1 MRLKFSQCFVFVSLL
16 LIKKCRT
23 MPTKLSNLRGS
34 RCIKINSNIKK
45 ALIYNRYRRGL
56 RSMPKRSCKPS
67 RQYLAQLWTWVS
79 SSTTKSYFSKL
90 VKGIYPDLHSS
101 SFNNC
106 RWHHWPDKISSSYKV
121 FKNSCLDRT
130 HNSSTSWEMRANL
143 MKSACNRC
151 SYFSKN

>member
-1 MRLKFSQCFVFVSLL
+1 
-16 LIKKCRT
+16 

-56 RSMPKRSCKPS
+56 RSMPKHSCRPS
-67 RQYLAQLWTWVS
+67 RQYQAQLWTWVS
-79 SSTTKSYFSKL
+79 SSKTKSYFSKL
-90 VKGIYPDLHSS
+90 VKGICPDLLLS
-101 SFNNC
+101 SFSNC
-106 RWHHWPDKISSSYKV
+106 RWHHWPDKISSRCKV
-121 FKNSCLDRT
+121 FKNSCSGRT
-130 HNSSTSWEMRANL
+130 NNSNYSWTTRANL